1 METWMPVAFATVIIV
16 GAVGGQLVQM
26 TLKELLP
33 LVRAIAEQKQRQAA
47 APTDSAVLERLTG
60 IEERME
66 RLERGVQQ
74 LNEDKV
80 FMRQLLDRE
89 SGVR

>member
-1 METWMPVAFATVIIV
+1 METWMPVAFAAVIIA
-16 GAVGGQLVQM
+16 GAVGGQLIQM

-47 APTDSAVLERLTG
+47 AGTDTVVLERLAG

-66 RLERGVQQ
+66 RLERGVHQ
-74 LNEDKV
+74 LNEDRV
-80 FMRQLLDRE
+80 FMRQLLDRQD
-89 SGVR
+89 SVR